1 MSQYLYR
8 LYTLPDCI
16 FFFSHLTKTYNFFKL
31 GGGWANS
38 VDEPVLS
45 AHNNFTFRHGV
56 VQWLGWSPH
65 RVLDS
70 PVSSQNING
79 VNWWLTVDVSIKGRP
94 SLC

>member
-1 MSQYLYR
+1 M
-8 LYTLPDCI
+8 
-16 FFFSHLTKTYNFFKL
+16 
-31 GGGWANS
+31 
-38 VDEPVLS
+38 LS
-45 AHNNFTFRHGV
+45 AHNHFTFRHGV